1 MADPEEPPV
10 REIII
15 IRRRGGDGEEGH
27 HGGAWKIAFADFM
40 TAMMAFFL
48 VLWIVNSTSKE
59 TRSSV
64 ARYFNPIKITDT
76 TPARRGLQDPRA
88 EDFNASDNSAQ
99 GRSKREDAPE
109 TKNNNAAEPGK
120 TSSSTSKPAGGASS
134 DASGRS
140 ADQPATTLELRL
152 FEEPQVVLREI
163 VAAGLAEESVRL
175 GDNAALA
182 PTDAPFRDP
191 FAFVQPV
198 LTRKPTEPS
207 PLPRGAAPDAP
218 SVAAEPL
225 AAGRRSDQE
234 TEAAKAQK
242 AEEAQQAKAK
252 ALESEIAA
260 AFAGEANRRDT
271 PSITVSADKD
281 GLLISL
287 TDNLNFSMF
296 DLGSA
301 IPNHRTVLAVDKI
314 TSVLKSRTGKVI
326 VRGYT
331 DARPFRKGGSD
342 NWRLSLSR
350 AQAVFYMLVRGGLTE
365 QRLERIEGHGDRSPR
380 NAADPLAPENRRVEI
395 LLRGDAP

>member
-218 SVAAEPL
+218 SVAAEPR

>member
-163 VAAGLAEESVRL
+163 VAAGR
-175 GDNAALA
+175 
-182 PTDAPFRDP
+182 
-191 FAFVQPV
+191 
-198 LTRKPTEPS
+198 LTR
-207 PLPRGAAPDAP
+207 G
-218 SVAAEPL
+218 
-225 AAGRRSDQE
+225 
-234 TEAAKAQK
+234 
-242 AEEAQQAKAK
+242 
-252 ALESEIAA
+252 
-260 AFAGEANRRDT
+260 
-271 PSITVSADKD
+271 
-281 GLLISL
+281 
-287 TDNLNFSMF
+287 
-296 DLGSA
+296 
-301 IPNHRTVLAVDKI
+301 
-314 TSVLKSRTGKVI
+314 
-326 VRGYT
+326 
-331 DARPFRKGGSD
+331 
-342 NWRLSLSR
+342 
-350 AQAVFYMLVRGGLTE
+350 
-365 QRLERIEGHGDRSPR
+365 
-380 NAADPLAPENRRVEI
+380 
-395 LLRGDAP
+395 